1 MPQFEDVSDTVYV
14 KSSDGGSVRIRSA
27 CDTGDDSN
35 ILTYAS
41 PGTALKRTGKGEQWT
56 RIDYNGTAGYISS
69 GYITTQVPETAA
81 LPPQA
86 CVDSGE
92 ITLNPSWKYAEFSKI
107 NSGAAVLYRTE
118 AASPKGITVC
128 VNAGHG
134 TKGGASVKTQC
145 HPDGTPKVTGGTT
158 GAGATSAAAVSGG
171 MTFADGTPE
180 SKVTLSMAK
189 ILKDKLLAAGYDV
202 LMIRESDDVQLD
214 NIARTVIANNAS
226 DCHIA
231 LHWDS
236 TTNNKGAFYMSVPNV
251 ESYRSM
257 EPVKSHWQQHNA
269 LGESLVAGLKGA
281 GVKIFSG
288 GSMAMDLTQTSF
300 STVPSVDIE
309 LGDKASDHSSSTLA
323 TLADGLVAGV
333 NLLCPMTA
341 YAAQSQEALELYK
354 AVEARNQN
362 MTDMNAFY
370 DFKMKM
376 SGSLFENEGIGPV
389 DMRLEMNMKMNHI
402 QDPSQMRYMAYCRMT
417 IPESEPITYSMY
429 YLDGYIYMDML
440 GQKVKYPVA
449 MGDMMNQALASSK
462 AFDVPED
469 LVGDFSLW
477 DEGENKVIGYTINDA
492 KMNEYMQMVLGSTG
506 LTGMLDGLDMKLYN
520 IRGEYVVNPA
530 GDCIKMRL
538 KMDMD
543 MTMQGETFSVNLDGD
558 VGIADPGQ
566 PVDVPVPNP
575 AEYTDIQA
583 AAS

>member
-1 MPQFEDVSDTVYV
+1 MKRKIRERSAGCKSSGAPTDRIEHNGTARSKRRANGLAAIGLAGILAAGMGLTGCQNYESSSEMKARIQSEGGEASWSRESPAAVGASAVQGEGSADNGNKAETIKLDTERTTAPMPQFEDVSDTVYV

-69 GYITTQVPETAA
+69 GYITTQGPETAA

-92 ITLNPSWKYAEFSKI
+92 VTLNPSWKYAEFSKI
-107 NSGAAVLYRTE
+107 NSGAAVLYRSE

-171 MTFADGTPE
+171 MTFSDGTPE

-309 LGDKASDHSSSTLA
+309 LGDKASDHSSATLA

-333 NLLCPMTA
+333 NQ
-341 YAAQSQEALELYK
+341 Y
-354 AVEARNQN
+354 
-362 MTDMNAFY
+362 F
-370 DFKMKM
+370 
-376 SGSLFENEGIGPV
+376 
-389 DMRLEMNMKMNHI
+389 
-402 QDPSQMRYMAYCRMT
+402 
-417 IPESEPITYSMY
+417 
-429 YLDGYIYMDML
+429 
-440 GQKVKYPVA
+440 GQ
-449 MGDMMNQALASSK
+449 
-462 AFDVPED
+462 
-469 LVGDFSLW
+469 
-477 DEGENKVIGYTINDA
+477 
-492 KMNEYMQMVLGSTG
+492 
-506 LTGMLDGLDMKLYN
+506 
-520 IRGEYVVNPA
+520 
-530 GDCIKMRL
+530 
-538 KMDMD
+538 
-543 MTMQGETFSVNLDGD
+543 
-558 VGIADPGQ
+558 
-566 PVDVPVPNP
+566 
-575 AEYTDIQA
+575 
-583 AAS
+583 

>member
-1 MPQFEDVSDTVYV
+1 MKRKIRERSAGCKSSGAPTDRIEHNGTARNKRRANGLAAIGLAGILAAGMGLTGCQNYESSSEMKARIQSEGGEASWNRESPAAVGASAVQGEGSADGSTAETIKLDTERTTAPMPQFEDVSDTVYV

-69 GYITTQVPETAA
+69 GYITTQVPETAV

-107 NSGAAVLYRTE
+107 NSGAAVLYRSE

-145 HPDGTPKVTGGTT
+145 HPDGTPKATGGTT

-309 LGDKASDHSSSTLA
+309 LGDKASDHSSATLA

-333 NLLCPMTA
+333 NQ
-341 YAAQSQEALELYK
+341 Y
-354 AVEARNQN
+354 
-362 MTDMNAFY
+362 F
-370 DFKMKM
+370 
-376 SGSLFENEGIGPV
+376 
-389 DMRLEMNMKMNHI
+389 
-402 QDPSQMRYMAYCRMT
+402 
-417 IPESEPITYSMY
+417 
-429 YLDGYIYMDML
+429 
-440 GQKVKYPVA
+440 GQ
-449 MGDMMNQALASSK
+449 
-462 AFDVPED
+462 
-469 LVGDFSLW
+469 
-477 DEGENKVIGYTINDA
+477 
-492 KMNEYMQMVLGSTG
+492 
-506 LTGMLDGLDMKLYN
+506 
-520 IRGEYVVNPA
+520 
-530 GDCIKMRL
+530 
-538 KMDMD
+538 
-543 MTMQGETFSVNLDGD
+543 
-558 VGIADPGQ
+558 
-566 PVDVPVPNP
+566 
-575 AEYTDIQA
+575 
-583 AAS
+583 

>member
-1 MPQFEDVSDTVYV
+1 MKRKIRERSAGCKSSGAPTDRIEHNGTARNKRRANGLAAIGLAGILAAGMGLTGCQNYESSSEMKARIQSEGGEASWSRESPAAVGASAVQGEGSADNGSTAETIKLDTERTTAPMPQFEDVSDTVYV

-236 TTNNKGAFYMSVPNV
+236 ATNNKVAFYMSVPNV

-309 LGDKASDHSSSTLA
+309 LGDKASDHSSATLA

-333 NLLCPMTA
+333 NQ
-341 YAAQSQEALELYK
+341 Y
-354 AVEARNQN
+354 
-362 MTDMNAFY
+362 F
-370 DFKMKM
+370 
-376 SGSLFENEGIGPV
+376 
-389 DMRLEMNMKMNHI
+389 
-402 QDPSQMRYMAYCRMT
+402 
-417 IPESEPITYSMY
+417 
-429 YLDGYIYMDML
+429 
-440 GQKVKYPVA
+440 GQ
-449 MGDMMNQALASSK
+449 
-462 AFDVPED
+462 
-469 LVGDFSLW
+469 
-477 DEGENKVIGYTINDA
+477 
-492 KMNEYMQMVLGSTG
+492 
-506 LTGMLDGLDMKLYN
+506 
-520 IRGEYVVNPA
+520 
-530 GDCIKMRL
+530 
-538 KMDMD
+538 
-543 MTMQGETFSVNLDGD
+543 
-558 VGIADPGQ
+558 
-566 PVDVPVPNP
+566 
-575 AEYTDIQA
+575 
-583 AAS
+583 

>member
-1 MPQFEDVSDTVYV
+1 MKRKIRERSAGCKSSGAPTDRIEHNGTARSKRRANGLAAIGLAGILAAGMGLTGCQNYESSSEMKARIQSEGGEASWSRESPAAVGASAVQGEGSADNGNKAETIKLDTERTTAPMPQFEDVSDTVYV

-81 LPPQA
+81 LRPQA

-107 NSGAAVLYRTE
+107 NSGAAVLYRSE

-333 NLLCPMTA
+333 NQ
-341 YAAQSQEALELYK
+341 Y
-354 AVEARNQN
+354 
-362 MTDMNAFY
+362 F
-370 DFKMKM
+370 
-376 SGSLFENEGIGPV
+376 
-389 DMRLEMNMKMNHI
+389 
-402 QDPSQMRYMAYCRMT
+402 
-417 IPESEPITYSMY
+417 
-429 YLDGYIYMDML
+429 
-440 GQKVKYPVA
+440 GQ
-449 MGDMMNQALASSK
+449 
-462 AFDVPED
+462 
-469 LVGDFSLW
+469 
-477 DEGENKVIGYTINDA
+477 
-492 KMNEYMQMVLGSTG
+492 
-506 LTGMLDGLDMKLYN
+506 
-520 IRGEYVVNPA
+520 
-530 GDCIKMRL
+530 
-538 KMDMD
+538 
-543 MTMQGETFSVNLDGD
+543 
-558 VGIADPGQ
+558 
-566 PVDVPVPNP
+566 
-575 AEYTDIQA
+575 
-583 AAS
+583 

>member
-1 MPQFEDVSDTVYV
+1 MKRKIRERSAGCKSSGAPTDRIEHNGTARNKRRANGLAAIGLAGILAAGMGLTGCQNYESSSEMKARIQSEGGEASWNRESPAAVGASAVQGEGSADNGSTAETIKLDTERTTAPMPQFEDVSDTVYV

-118 AASPKGITVC
+118 AASPKGITIC

-236 TTNNKGAFYMSVPNV
+236 TTNNKGVFYMSVPNV

-309 LGDKASDHSSSTLA
+309 LGDKASDHSSATLA

-333 NLLCPMTA
+333 NQ
-341 YAAQSQEALELYK
+341 Y
-354 AVEARNQN
+354 
-362 MTDMNAFY
+362 F
-370 DFKMKM
+370 
-376 SGSLFENEGIGPV
+376 
-389 DMRLEMNMKMNHI
+389 
-402 QDPSQMRYMAYCRMT
+402 
-417 IPESEPITYSMY
+417 
-429 YLDGYIYMDML
+429 
-440 GQKVKYPVA
+440 GQ
-449 MGDMMNQALASSK
+449 
-462 AFDVPED
+462 
-469 LVGDFSLW
+469 
-477 DEGENKVIGYTINDA
+477 
-492 KMNEYMQMVLGSTG
+492 
-506 LTGMLDGLDMKLYN
+506 
-520 IRGEYVVNPA
+520 
-530 GDCIKMRL
+530 
-538 KMDMD
+538 
-543 MTMQGETFSVNLDGD
+543 
-558 VGIADPGQ
+558 
-566 PVDVPVPNP
+566 
-575 AEYTDIQA
+575 
-583 AAS
+583 

>member
-1 MPQFEDVSDTVYV
+1 MKRKIRERSAGCKSSGAPTDRIEHNGTARNKRRANGLAAIGLAGILAAGMGLTGCQNYESSSEMKARIQSEGGEASWNRESPAAVGASAVQGEGSADGSTAETIKLDTERTTAPMPQFEDVSDTVYV

-69 GYITTQVPETAA
+69 GYITTQVPETAV

-107 NSGAAVLYRTE
+107 NSGAAVLYRSE

-202 LMIRESDDVQLD
+202 LMIRESGDVQLD

-251 ESYRSM
+251 ESYRNM

-309 LGDKASDHSSSTLA
+309 LGDKASDHSAATLT

-333 NLLCPMTA
+333 NQ
-341 YAAQSQEALELYK
+341 Y
-354 AVEARNQN
+354 
-362 MTDMNAFY
+362 F
-370 DFKMKM
+370 
-376 SGSLFENEGIGPV
+376 
-389 DMRLEMNMKMNHI
+389 
-402 QDPSQMRYMAYCRMT
+402 
-417 IPESEPITYSMY
+417 
-429 YLDGYIYMDML
+429 
-440 GQKVKYPVA
+440 GQ
-449 MGDMMNQALASSK
+449 
-462 AFDVPED
+462 
-469 LVGDFSLW
+469 
-477 DEGENKVIGYTINDA
+477 
-492 KMNEYMQMVLGSTG
+492 
-506 LTGMLDGLDMKLYN
+506 
-520 IRGEYVVNPA
+520 
-530 GDCIKMRL
+530 
-538 KMDMD
+538 
-543 MTMQGETFSVNLDGD
+543 
-558 VGIADPGQ
+558 
-566 PVDVPVPNP
+566 
-575 AEYTDIQA
+575 
-583 AAS
+583 

>member
-1 MPQFEDVSDTVYV
+1 MKRKIRERSAGCKSSGAPTDRIEHNGTARNKRRANGLAAIGLAGILAAGMGLTGGQNYESSSEMKARIQSEGGEASWNRESPAAVGASAVQGEGSADGSTAETIKLDTERTTAPMPQFEDVSDTVYV

-333 NLLCPMTA
+333 NQ
-341 YAAQSQEALELYK
+341 Y
-354 AVEARNQN
+354 
-362 MTDMNAFY
+362 F
-370 DFKMKM
+370 
-376 SGSLFENEGIGPV
+376 
-389 DMRLEMNMKMNHI
+389 
-402 QDPSQMRYMAYCRMT
+402 
-417 IPESEPITYSMY
+417 
-429 YLDGYIYMDML
+429 
-440 GQKVKYPVA
+440 GQ
-449 MGDMMNQALASSK
+449 
-462 AFDVPED
+462 
-469 LVGDFSLW
+469 
-477 DEGENKVIGYTINDA
+477 
-492 KMNEYMQMVLGSTG
+492 
-506 LTGMLDGLDMKLYN
+506 
-520 IRGEYVVNPA
+520 
-530 GDCIKMRL
+530 
-538 KMDMD
+538 
-543 MTMQGETFSVNLDGD
+543 
-558 VGIADPGQ
+558 
-566 PVDVPVPNP
+566 
-575 AEYTDIQA
+575 
-583 AAS
+583 

>member
-1 MPQFEDVSDTVYV
+1 MKRKIRERSAGCKSSGAPTDRIEHNGTARNKRRANGLAAIGLAGILAAGMGLTGCQNYESSSEMKARIQSEGGEASWNRENPAAVGASAVQGEGSADGSTAETIKLDTERTTAPMPQFEDVSDTVYV

-107 NSGAAVLYRTE
+107 NSGAAVLYRSE

-309 LGDKASDHSSSTLA
+309 LGDKASDHSSATLA

-333 NLLCPMTA
+333 NQ
-341 YAAQSQEALELYK
+341 Y
-354 AVEARNQN
+354 
-362 MTDMNAFY
+362 F
-370 DFKMKM
+370 
-376 SGSLFENEGIGPV
+376 
-389 DMRLEMNMKMNHI
+389 
-402 QDPSQMRYMAYCRMT
+402 
-417 IPESEPITYSMY
+417 
-429 YLDGYIYMDML
+429 
-440 GQKVKYPVA
+440 GQ
-449 MGDMMNQALASSK
+449 
-462 AFDVPED
+462 
-469 LVGDFSLW
+469 
-477 DEGENKVIGYTINDA
+477 
-492 KMNEYMQMVLGSTG
+492 
-506 LTGMLDGLDMKLYN
+506 
-520 IRGEYVVNPA
+520 
-530 GDCIKMRL
+530 
-538 KMDMD
+538 
-543 MTMQGETFSVNLDGD
+543 
-558 VGIADPGQ
+558 
-566 PVDVPVPNP
+566 
-575 AEYTDIQA
+575 
-583 AAS
+583 

>member
-1 MPQFEDVSDTVYV
+1 MKRKIRERSAGCKSSGAPTDRIEHNGTARSKRRANGLAAIGLAGILAAGMGLTGCQNYESSSEMKARIQSEGGEASWNRESPAAVGASAVQGEGSADGSTAETIKLDTERTTAPMPQFEDVSDTVYV

-81 LPPQA
+81 LRPQA

-107 NSGAAVLYRTE
+107 NSGAAVLYRSE

-309 LGDKASDHSSSTLA
+309 LGDKASDHSSATLA

-333 NLLCPMTA
+333 NQ
-341 YAAQSQEALELYK
+341 Y
-354 AVEARNQN
+354 
-362 MTDMNAFY
+362 F
-370 DFKMKM
+370 
-376 SGSLFENEGIGPV
+376 
-389 DMRLEMNMKMNHI
+389 
-402 QDPSQMRYMAYCRMT
+402 
-417 IPESEPITYSMY
+417 
-429 YLDGYIYMDML
+429 
-440 GQKVKYPVA
+440 GQ
-449 MGDMMNQALASSK
+449 
-462 AFDVPED
+462 
-469 LVGDFSLW
+469 
-477 DEGENKVIGYTINDA
+477 
-492 KMNEYMQMVLGSTG
+492 
-506 LTGMLDGLDMKLYN
+506 
-520 IRGEYVVNPA
+520 
-530 GDCIKMRL
+530 
-538 KMDMD
+538 
-543 MTMQGETFSVNLDGD
+543 
-558 VGIADPGQ
+558 
-566 PVDVPVPNP
+566 
-575 AEYTDIQA
+575 
-583 AAS
+583 